1 MNPEKAAMLD
11 IARRKEIFA
20 YESTEV
26 LLKLKGDFAAFSGEN
41 TRFAESAVAEER
53 LVIPSVRIPGAAPVA
68 IRVGL
73 PAGGPAAVFVPFA
86 VKRAA
91 PPAKLTEVGKPA
103 LARPV
108 CLERQPV
115 SIRLPSLVRPAVK
128 ALRPPVRERPAVS
141 VPALPRVERPRV
153 APVSAASVSVAVPEL
168 PVPKAVRLPVSAP
181 RPFETPVPKAAP
193 PAVKGRIPAPH
204 VGPVTLSLPS
214 LAPPKPGKAAAII
227 RKKAVLPAIPDT
239 RPVPRPRIPAALAAP
254 VPPRLRLPPTGDA
267 AWKREKP
274 QLLPA
279 AAAAGPIRAW
289 DIPVPDFKTAAA
301 AAKPPARKPLRLPE
315 LPDLSVPAPP
325 EIRI

>member
-68 IRVGL
+68 IRIGL

-91 PPAKLTEVGKPA
+91 PPAKLTEVEKPA

-115 SIRLPSLVRPAVK
+115 SVRLPSLVRPAVK
-128 ALRPPVRERPAVS
+128 ALRP
-141 VPALPRVERPRV
+141 
-153 APVSAASVSVAVPEL
+153 PVSAASVSVAVPEL

-193 PAVKGRIPAPH
+193 PAVTGRIPAPH
-204 VGPVTLSLPS
+204 VGPVTLSLPP
-214 LAPPKPGKAAAII
+214 LAPPKPGKAAIQQ
-227 RKKAVLPAIPDT
+227 KKAVLPAIPDT
-239 RPVPRPRIPAALAAP
+239 RPVPRPRIPEALAAP

-279 AAAAGPIRAW
+279 APAAGPIRAW